1 MHILFVD
8 DLNPAAVTLVYETH
22 YSSKRNIWSF
32 RIFQSCPDIFVFIGC
47 SLCGICGPQ
56 TPHYSNLIGLPIS
69 GWKACL
75 NIISG
80 SALVVSLVSI
90 LSVFQSCSSRILR
103 MGFTGS
109 ESKFEVIC
117 GRYDSGGAIEKMT
130 VHIVADFCYLVR
142 NSSMYK

>member
-1 MHILFVD
+1 
-8 DLNPAAVTLVYETH
+8 
-22 YSSKRNIWSF
+22 
-32 RIFQSCPDIFVFIGC
+32 VFIGC